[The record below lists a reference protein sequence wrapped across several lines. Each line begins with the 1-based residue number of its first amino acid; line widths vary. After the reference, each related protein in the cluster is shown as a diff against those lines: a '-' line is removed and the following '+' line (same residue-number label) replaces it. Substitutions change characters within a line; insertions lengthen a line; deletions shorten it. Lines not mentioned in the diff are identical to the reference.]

1 MRSSVLGS
9 GWKLRG
15 FAPGR
20 PGKSLDIQLIGA
32 FLDQVK
38 FVGFYVPEC
47 LLQTARPL
55 DLDRFSASGSSQAE
69 IGAQIAL

>member
-15 FAPGR
+15 FALGR
-20 PGKSLDIQLIGA
+20 PSKSLDIQPVGA
-32 FLDQVK
+32 FPNQVE

-47 LLQTARPL
+47 LLQTAGPL
-55 DLDRFSASGSSQAE
+55 DL
-69 IGAQIAL
+69 IAYSIDS